1 MNLILFMKTWNV
13 LPLSGWFFALI
24 ELGTNIWWRI
34 NIVPQDQTTSLST
47 RACNPRKNTPLYF
60 SLSLPN
66 ASEAFSS
73 LMAWQFKSVNNR
85 IKNKKCHSTSV
96 IIIVTSF
103 HPPFAWK
110 NSPFKREKI
119 RHLSV
124 KKFPGCSKPGMSN
137 GPRCHLKYLN
147 GPQNLLN

>member
-1 MNLILFMKTWNV
+1 MSLKIKLQVYQLVLVILAK
-13 LPLSGWFFALI
+13 S
-24 ELGTNIWWRI
+24 
-34 NIVPQDQTTSLST
+34 
-47 RACNPRKNTPLYF
+47 TPLYL

-66 ASEAFSS
+66 ASKAFSS

-137 GPRCHLKYLN
+137 GPHCHLKYLN
-147 GPQNLLN
+147 GPQNLLKLESSILTRAKRATNRNNVAKEKRS